1 MSNLVNE
8 ILLRLAKAAL
18 AALLGAVVYL
28 VATVQFGASGS
39 VELALLL
46 LALRRGLHPARPGGP
61 HLGTRRRA
69 AGPFDS
75 PPDSPYRPPSRHR
88 TDGLGRC
95 SRKRAAEPRA
105 V

>member
-39 VELALLL
+39 VELALLCWLSGAAFIL
-46 LALRRGLHPARPGGP
+46 LVQEGP
-61 HLGTRRRA
+61 I
-69 AGPFDS
+69 
-75 PPDSPYRPPSRHR
+75 
-88 TDGLGRC
+88 
-95 SRKRAAEPRA
+95 
-105 V
+105 